1 MEVFNLSSLHAK
13 IIKAAMNP
21 RTTIPTTEA
30 RMLDTKAII
39 AEAENAAATAP
50 IASKIIAP
58 IPSGFFQND
67 FFLSS

>member
-1 MEVFNLSSLHAK
+1 
-13 IIKAAMNP
+13 MNP

-58 IPSGFFQND
+58 IPSGFSRTTF
-67 FFLSS
+67 FFLRNFLLLTSVSGFSG